1 MNTDAQK
8 SIYAKL
14 MAARKE
20 FHRRSIVKT
29 GYNDFSKYH
38 YFELSDFVVPAMEIM
53 ASNDLIPIISFETEL
68 ATMTVY
74 DITCDATIVITSPMS
89 EATLK
94 ACQPVQSLGAVETF
108 QRRYLW
114 VALLEIVEHDVIEE
128 STEGNPEDTKPIEAT
143 DEQLAQIQE
152 YKDASQIPE
161 ATQAWID
168 KQTPMTEEKAAS
180 LLRKLKEANK

>member
-1 MNTDAQK
+1 MNGKAQK

-20 FHRRSIVKT
+20 FHQRSIVKT
-29 GYNDFSKYH
+29 GYNTFSKYS
-38 YFELSDFVVPAMEIM
+38 YFELSDFLVPAMEIM
-53 ASNDLIPIISFETEL
+53 AANDLIPIISFETEL

-114 VALLEIVEHDVIEE
+114 VALLEIVEHDVIEG
-128 STEGNPEDTKPIEAT
+128 SAEGNPEDTKPIEAT

-152 YKDASQIPE
+152 YKDAGQINE
-161 ATQAWID
+161 TTQEWID
-168 KQTPMTEEKAAS
+168 KSALLTEKKAAG